1 MCEHITFS
9 LSPLGMGTMIA
20 IDYTNGDSILVDGL
34 QSTLM
39 ELGIQKERSILSVS
53 ESKVLSTSDECE
65 SDSDDIAYKYN
76 SNKEEVTDSTSA
88 SKTTPITT
96 SLAEEKLES
105 ESDKEVIETKTVKPK
120 KDPMLA
126 DVRDRMRQEAEEE
139 AQNPWINMASY
150 LAKKAFGS
158 D

>member
-1 MCEHITFS
+1 
-9 LSPLGMGTMIA
+9 MGTMIA
-20 IDYTNGDSILVDGL
+20 IDYINGDSILVDGL

-39 ELGIQKERSILSVS
+39 ELGLQQESTPLSVS
-53 ESKVLSTSDECE
+53 ESESLSTDECE
-65 SDSDDIAYKYN
+65 SGGDGVAYKYN
-76 SNKEEVTDSTSA
+76 SCKEEVTESA
-88 SKTTPITT
+88 SISKTTPITT
-96 SLAEEKLES
+96 SLAEQEKLG
-105 ESDKEVIETKTVKPK
+105 SDKEVVETKTVKPK

>member
-1 MCEHITFS
+1 
-9 LSPLGMGTMIA
+9 MIA

-39 ELGIQKERSILSVS
+39 ELGIQKERSIPLSVS
-53 ESKVLSTSDECE
+53 ESESLSTDECE
-65 SDSDDIAYKYN
+65 SGSDYVAYKYN
-76 SNKEEVTDSTSA
+76 SSKEEATDSASI
-88 SKTTPITT
+88 SKTTPTT
-96 SLAEEKLES
+96 SLAEEKLG
-105 ESDKEVIETKTVKPK
+105 SDKEVIETKTVKPK

-126 DVRDRMRQEAEEE
+126 DVRDRMRQEAKEE

>member
-1 MCEHITFS
+1 
-9 LSPLGMGTMIA
+9 MIA
-20 IDYTNGDSILVDGL
+20 IDYINGDSILVNGL

-39 ELGIQKERSILSVS
+39 ELGLQQESTPLSVS
-53 ESKVLSTSDECE
+53 ESESLSTDKCE
-65 SDSDDIAYKYN
+65 SGGDGDGVAYKYN
-76 SNKEEVTDSTSA
+76 SCKEEVTESA
-88 SKTTPITT
+88 SISKTTPITT
-96 SLAEEKLES
+96 SLAEQEKL
-105 ESDKEVIETKTVKPK
+105 ESDKEVIETKTVKPM